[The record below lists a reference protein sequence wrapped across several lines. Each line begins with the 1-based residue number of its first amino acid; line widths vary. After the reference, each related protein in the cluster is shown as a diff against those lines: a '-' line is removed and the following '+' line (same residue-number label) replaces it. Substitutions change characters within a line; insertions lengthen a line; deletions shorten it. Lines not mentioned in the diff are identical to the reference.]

1 MSDSVL
7 DPSLNLLTDTYMPK
21 NNTNNK
27 NNKNTTDS
35 DKTPKK
41 RLATAAH
48 WVFTYNHPP
57 DDFIQLLHVV
67 PEIKCFVVQKEKG
80 ICGTPHLQGYV
91 EFKRRVRA
99 PAVIDWTSKIY
110 WEICKSI
117 PKAIAYCQKKE
128 TRVAGPWFKAITP
141 MRAVQEKF
149 AFKPWQLELL
159 NTLSLPPHPRKI
171 YWYCDLEGGKGKT
184 EIAKWL
190 AINRGAAVLGGKG
203 ADMKDAIA
211 RMRQYPD
218 IVIIDVPRCTLGYIS
233 YQGIEEV
240 KNGIFFSGKYE
251 SKMVTGPIPHLIVF
265 ANEEPNYEKLSKDRW
280 EVIHL

>member
-1 MSDSVL
+1 MSESVL
-7 DPSLNLLTDTYMPK
+7 DPSLNLLTDSIIPK
-21 NNTNNK
+21 HT
-27 NNKNTTDS
+27 KNTTNTA
-35 DKTPKK
+35 KVTKK

-48 WVFTYNHPP
+48 WVFTYNNPP
-57 DDFIQLLHVV
+57 EDFIQLLHVV
-67 PEIKCFVVQKEKG
+67 SEIKSFVVQKEVG
-80 ICGTPHLQGYV
+80 QCGTPHLQGYI

-99 PAVIDWTSKIY
+99 PAVIDWTSKIH

-117 PKAIAYCQKKE
+117 PKAIAYCQKND
-128 TRVAGPWFKAITP
+128 TRVAGPWFKGLTP
-141 MRAVQEKF
+141 LRAVQDKF
-149 AFKPWQLELL
+149 TFKQWQLELL
-159 NTLSLPPHPRKI
+159 DILSTTPHPRKI

-190 AINRGAAVLGGKG
+190 AINRGAVVLGGKG

-218 IVIIDVPRCTLGYIS
+218 IIIIDVPRCTLGYIS

-265 ANEEPNYEKLSKDRW
+265 ANEEPNYGKLSKDRW